1 MKDIVIYFLDPLRE
15 GYTISKTLVYSLT
28 LLISL
33 ILIYK
38 ILKSKL
44 KIKIDEKFL
53 IFALFLSLPFS
64 SLRVLEDYSIIQ
76 SIFIVT
82 PWIEAIYMLILLITL
97 SIVKNVK
104 NYEKVSIIFGI
115 PLFFV
120 FLFQLEI
127 KNHIAILYFILIF
140 LTILFLFK
148 ILKIDFFDKLV
159 ILSQTYES
167 LITVINVFVFNLY
180 EQHILSRFLLEN
192 FGILYVFI
200 KIFAALL
207 FVTAINYSF
216 KNNKE
221 FANYLK
227 TSIIVLSFSIGN
239 RNFVQSLAI

>member
-1 MKDIVIYFLDPLRE
+1 MKDIVIYFLNPLKE
-15 GYTISKTLVYSLT
+15 GYTISKTLIYAFT
-28 LLISL
+28 LLASL

-38 ILKSKL
+38 ILTSKL
-44 KIKIDEKFL
+44 KIKIDENFL

-127 KNHIAILYFILIF
+127 KNYIAILYFVLILSIIF
-140 LTILFLFK
+140 SLFK

-167 LITVINVFVFNLY
+167 LVTVINVFVFNLY